1 MATEENDHLGA
12 LKDLYQTKLTAHVDR
27 IAKVTGRVLPAI
39 DWVALIPILLTFFQ
53 NCRRDSRPTIPD
65 IRGRNHNVV
74 SGLFNAIFNGIFG
87 GNFKEYAAGG
97 GPAMFKSALDTMQ
110 AATPEQLQ
118 AFMNEA
124 DKLAENEFDMT

>member
-1 MATEENDHLGA
+1 MADEVDHLGA
-12 LKDLYQTKLTAHVDR
+12 LKDLYRENLTAQSKR
-27 IAKVTGRVLPAI
+27 IAAATGVLRAI
-39 DWVALIPILLTFFQ
+39 DWIALIPILLTLFQ

-87 GNFKEYAAGG
+87 GSFKEYSAGG
-97 GPAMFKSALDTMQ
+97 GPSMFKAALDTME

-118 AFMNEA
+118 AFMDEA
-124 DKLAENEFDMT
+124 DKLAANEFDMT